1 MNRKPCL
8 KPTAA
13 LWTFKEKNMKQNKSN
28 FEVAICLAIAAVV
41 AGCITKKE
49 ALQSITET
57 RDKVQL
63 DLECL
68 NQGIETI
75 KNLNI
80 KEGFQN
86 DRN

>member
-1 MNRKPCL
+1 
-8 KPTAA
+8 
-13 LWTFKEKNMKQNKSN
+13 MKQNKSN
-28 FEVAICLAIAAVV
+28 FEVAIGLAIAAV
-41 AGCITKKE
+41 AASCMTKKE

-57 RDKVQL
+57 KERVQL

>member
-1 MNRKPCL
+1 
-8 KPTAA
+8 
-13 LWTFKEKNMKQNKSN
+13 MKQNKSN
-28 FEVAICLAIAAVV
+28 FEVAIGLAIAAVV

>member
-1 MNRKPCL
+1 
-8 KPTAA
+8 
-13 LWTFKEKNMKQNKSN
+13 MKQNKSN
-28 FEVAICLAIAAVV
+28 FEVAIGLAIAAVV
-41 AGCITKKE
+41 AGCMTKKE

-57 RDKVQL
+57 KERVQL

-86 DRN
+86 DRNFITCTLTPT

>member
-1 MNRKPCL
+1 
-8 KPTAA
+8 
-13 LWTFKEKNMKQNKSN
+13 MKQNKSN
-28 FEVAICLAIAAVV
+28 FEVAIGLAIAAVA
-41 AGCITKKE
+41 AGCMTKKE

-57 RDKVQL
+57 KERVQL

>member
-1 MNRKPCL
+1 
-8 KPTAA
+8 
-13 LWTFKEKNMKQNKSN
+13 MKQNKSN
-28 FEVAICLAIAAVV
+28 FEVAIGLTISAVA
-41 AGCITKKE
+41 AGCMTKKE

-57 RDKVQL
+57 KERVQL

-86 DRN
+86 VRN

>member
-1 MNRKPCL
+1 
-8 KPTAA
+8 
-13 LWTFKEKNMKQNKSN
+13 MKQNKSN
-28 FEVAICLAIAAVV
+28 FEVAIGLAIAAVV
-41 AGCITKKE
+41 AGCMTKKE

-57 RDKVQL
+57 KERVQL

-86 DRN
+86 DRKLRKRLYDRR

>member
-1 MNRKPCL
+1 
-8 KPTAA
+8 
-13 LWTFKEKNMKQNKSN
+13 MKQNKSN
-28 FEVAICLAIAAVV
+28 FEVAIGLAIAAVV

-63 DLECL
+63 DLGCL

>member
-1 MNRKPCL
+1 
-8 KPTAA
+8 
-13 LWTFKEKNMKQNKSN
+13 MKQNKSN
-28 FEVAICLAIAAVV
+28 FEVAIGLAIAAVV
-41 AGCITKKE
+41 AGCITQKE

-80 KEGFQN
+80 KEGFRN

>member
-1 MNRKPCL
+1 
-8 KPTAA
+8 
-13 LWTFKEKNMKQNKSN
+13 MKQNKSN
-28 FEVAICLAIAAVV
+28 FEVAIGLAIAAVV
-41 AGCITKKE
+41 AGCITQKE

>member
-1 MNRKPCL
+1 
-8 KPTAA
+8 
-13 LWTFKEKNMKQNKSN
+13 MKQNKSN
-28 FEVAICLAIAAVV
+28 FEVAIGLAIVAVV

-57 RDKVQL
+57 KERVQL

>member
-1 MNRKPCL
+1 
-8 KPTAA
+8 
-13 LWTFKEKNMKQNKSN
+13 MKQNKSN
-28 FEVAICLAIAAVV
+28 FEIAIGLAISAVA
-41 AGCITKKE
+41 AGCMTKKE

-57 RDKVQL
+57 KERVQL

-86 DRN
+86 VRN